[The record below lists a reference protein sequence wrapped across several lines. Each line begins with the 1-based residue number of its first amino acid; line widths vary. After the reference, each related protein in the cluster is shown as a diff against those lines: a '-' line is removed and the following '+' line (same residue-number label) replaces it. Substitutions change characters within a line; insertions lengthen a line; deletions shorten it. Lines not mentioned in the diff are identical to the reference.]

1 MNNTEFLKL
10 KNAKDLFEF
19 IENVYS
25 DYNHEPTETQLLTL
39 IFSLNHLR
47 DWIAE
52 GKGWEDIKK
61 IPRVQRD
68 AGQLFYE
75 DIYNFREFK
84 DILNPLC
91 NGIKHFKIGI
101 VTEPI
106 SGFSSGL
113 GRAGDSLSQRYYT
126 IDGIDSRSIFEKV
139 IQKYRSY
146 FAIDK

>member
-10 KNAKDLFEF
+10 KNAKDLFKF

-75 DIYNFREFK
+75 DIDNAA
-84 DILNPLC
+84 D
-91 NGIKHFKIGI
+91 
-101 VTEPI
+101 T
-106 SGFSSGL
+106 SSVVRL
-113 GRAGDSLSQRYYT
+113 TSC
-126 IDGIDSRSIFEKV
+126 
-139 IQKYRSY
+139 KYENY
-146 FAIDK
+146 G